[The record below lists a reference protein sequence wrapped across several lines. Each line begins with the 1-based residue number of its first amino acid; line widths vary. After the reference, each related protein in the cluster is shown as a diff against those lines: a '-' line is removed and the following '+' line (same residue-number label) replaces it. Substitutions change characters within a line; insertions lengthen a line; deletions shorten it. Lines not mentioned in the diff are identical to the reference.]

1 MSRCGTDLALEMP
14 IAMVTYDSSG
24 WPCRTRLTDP
34 PRARA
39 RGMHPRSTGVFAPRW
54 LVAGPAAA
62 MLAVTAMGCGSKAE
76 QSTYDPIALGMLSN
90 GPAFYDD
97 GDVQIY
103 EVRRSVSLPIVT
115 PTEAQRASLVTP
127 VPPYERTPWITKND
141 VKVQV
146 TWTLSN
152 LDGPTQPHNIEILL
166 DPWNEFARYVP
177 AVSVGEEEV
186 VPDLS
191 GIDLLLR
198 VEGNQ
203 RKTGTFTFD
212 DMDEVATDLATVEN
226 ILVLNPPAAGPAM
239 PGAGPN
245 VNGMIN
251 HAFDIHNRSGD
262 TDPLIQGFIPP
273 KIAGLVGFDLG
284 LRLYEKGTVAI
295 EIVVEVKDL
304 GGSRVI
310 VDAPIKID
318 GTMWMTPDATISAPM
333 AMVR

>member
-1 MSRCGTDLALEMP
+1 
-14 IAMVTYDSSG
+14 
-24 WPCRTRLTDP
+24 
-34 PRARA
+34 
-39 RGMHPRSTGVFAPRW
+39 MHPRRTGVFAPRW
-54 LVAGPAAA
+54 LVAAPGAAV
-62 MLAVTAMGCGSKAE
+62 LALVAMGCGSKAD
-76 QSTYDPIALGMLSN
+76 QSTYDPIALGMQST
-90 GPAFYDD
+90 GAAFYDD
-97 GDVQIY
+97 GEMQIF
-103 EVRRSVSLPIVT
+103 EVRRAVSLPIVT
-115 PTEAQRASLVTP
+115 PTDAQRASLVTP
-127 VPPYERTPWITKND
+127 VSPYERTPWITKND

-152 LDGPTQPHNIEILL
+152 LDGQHHNIEILL

-177 AVSVGEEEV
+177 AVSVGEEKV

-191 GIDLLLR
+191 GIDLLIR
-198 VEGNQ
+198 VDGMQ

-212 DMDEVATDLATVEN
+212 DMDEVATDLATVQN
-226 ILVLNPPAAGPAM
+226 ILVMNPPAMGPAM
-239 PGAGPN
+239 PGAGDG

-262 TDPLIQGFIPP
+262 TDPLIQRYIPP
-273 KIAGLVGFDLG
+273 TIAGLVGFDLG

-318 GTMWMTPDATISAPM
+318 GTMWMTPDATVSAPM